1 MFTDSHSQLTVP
13 NFGSPHGIAV
23 SSAGKI
29 VITEY
34 SSHCVS
40 TLEIHGQKCERFVVS
55 GDMRGIMKNPAG
67 IAVDEGGNIY
77 VSCPDK
83 LLKFNSNHKLVDCV
97 DGEFDDPR
105 GMAIYQDRLY
115 VSDRKN
121 NRIQVFELDLKHFQ
135 SIGCHGKGKGEF
147 VEPFDVT
154 FDADGNM
161 YVAEYVN
168 NRVQVLNPSGDS
180 RMIGEGEIG
189 SPSGVH
195 VARGKLFVCDYKD
208 DCIVVYDTTTGE
220 YIKTNRPVW
229 HHILR

>member
-1 MFTDSHSQLTVP
+1 M
-13 NFGSPHGIAV
+13 
-23 SSAGKI
+23 
-29 VITEY
+29 
-34 SSHCVS
+34 S

-55 GDMRGIMKNPAG
+55 GDMREQMKNPAG
-67 IAVDEGGNIY
+67 IAVDVEGSIY
-77 VSCPDK
+77 VSCPDR

-121 NRIQVFELDLKHFQ
+121 HRIQVFDLDLKHIQ

-147 VEPFDVT
+147 DEPSDVT

-161 YVAEYVN
+161 YVAEFVN
-168 NRVQVLNPSGDS
+168 NRVQVFNPMGDS
-180 RMIGEGEIG
+180 TGMIGEGEIG
-189 SPSGVH
+189 CPSGLH

-208 DCIVVYDTTTGE
+208 DHIVVYDTTTGE
-220 YIKTNRPVW
+220 YIKTVASRGTGVGELTGPYGITSYGDKLLVCESGNNRI
-229 HHILR
+229 HIFSITTILSS